1 MRLAA
6 GEDGAELSTR
16 ESQIARLY
24 VDGLSY
30 KEIAR
35 DLEISPAT
43 VRTHLNTI
51 YRKLE
56 VSSRIELLHRLG
68 GNGTVETAGPASP
81 PATAPAAAPA
91 TANMAERRQ
100 LTVMFVDLVGSTAIS
115 LGLDAEDMHELLQ
128 A

>member
-1 MRLAA
+1 MAA
-6 GEDGAELSTR
+6 GEVGAELSGR
-16 ESQIARLY
+16 EDQIARLY

-68 GNGTVETAGPASP
+68 GNGTVETP
-81 PATAPAAAPA
+81 PARVKKPSKAKSHSP
-91 TANMAERRQ
+91 RRW
-100 LTVMFVDLVGSTAIS
+100 TIS
-115 LGLDAEDMHELLQ
+115 PISAKSPGGWDWRCSIRRCCWWSRSG
-128 A
+128 